1 MACDCENPCRECKGS
16 GSECSMD
23 PAECGHAALP
33 SSDNFLV
40 KAFMARIRADEH
52 REARAALQRECD
64 ERPDVI
70 EIKRLID
77 GCEEER
83 RQAIAKAQEQGVTKQ
98 VSFLLKVRTRK
109 TRTVIP
115 DKFFARFGAETF
127 VRCSTVAI
135 GKAEALLG
143 KGAFDDC
150 CEVAVKET
158 GVSVEYERPE
168 GSE

>member
-1 MACDCENPCRECKGS
+1 MTCDCEIPCRECKEG
-16 GSECSMD
+16 GSEYCTD
-23 PAECGHAALP
+23 PAECDHAVLP
-33 SSDNFLV
+33 SSDNLLEQ
-40 KAFMARIRADEH
+40 AFMARIRADEH
-52 REARAALQRECD
+52 REALAALQQEFD

-77 GCEEER
+77 RCEEER

-98 VSFLLKVRTRK
+98 GSFLLKIRTRK
-109 TRTVIP
+109 QRTVVP
-115 DKFFARFGAETF
+115 ERFFARFGAETF

-143 KGAFDDC
+143 KGTFDDC

-158 GVSVEYERPE
+158 GVSVEYVRPE